1 VTALYIFVADKD
13 STKLKAGKRKKERKD
28 LLGADSRLERRK

>member
-13 STKLKAGKRKKERKD
+13 STKPKAGKREKKRKD
-28 LLGADSRLERRK
+28 LLGADSRLEKRK